1 MDLYLRK
8 GNQKGLEKAFAALD
22 FHLAD
27 HLGLAVERNDE
38 GDAVS
43 SLGCRDWDDDYAWN
57 PLEIGAPARIL
68 RVEPAC
74 SSLQLSF

>member
-1 MDLYLRK
+1 LRK
-8 GNQKGLEKAFAALD
+8 SNQKGLEKAFAALD

-27 HLGLAVERNDE
+27 LQGLALERNDE
-38 GDAVS
+38 GYAVS
-43 SLGCRDWDDDYAWN
+43 SLVCQDWYDDYVWT
-57 PLEIGAPARIL
+57 PLEIGVPARIL